1 MGYIVRKKSGK
12 ISANGRL
19 VVPGQKP
26 IMINPGGKTEINQQ
40 KGNTNNGTK
49 Q

>member
-1 MGYIVRKKSGK
+1 MGLVNRKKSGK

-19 VVPGQKP
+19 VVSGQNP
-26 IMINPGGKTEINQQ
+26 ITLNPGGKTEINQQ